1 MQKMLGNKRVVALF
15 TLPALLLFTIVV
27 TYPILQTLQKSF
39 CDWDGL
45 SEAVFTG
52 LDNYKE
58 LFSDDLFYESV
69 KNGIIFAVILVV
81 FQMGLATLLMFAL
94 MNPHIP
100 FKRFFRSSF
109 FIPVVLSVTVVCQ
122 LWSSIYDPEFGLLN
136 NLFAALHI
144 PFRQNWL
151 SDMNWAI
158 VAVAFVNVWQFTG
171 YQFTIMYSGAKSI
184 PEDYLEAARIDG
196 ASNMQVNFKIIL
208 PMLKDTYR
216 MCFVF
221 AITGGLNAY
230 AHMDLLTGG
239 GPGTSTYTLTFM
251 TFRSAFQ
258 VGEYGYG
265 CASAVILV
273 AQCLLVTFIINRV
286 FRVKEGE

>member
-1 MQKMLGNKRVVALF
+1 MEKMLGNKRVIALY
-15 TLPALLLFTIVV
+15 TLPALLVFTVV
-27 TYPILQTLQKSF
+27 VFYPILQTFYKSF
-39 CDWDGL
+39 FEWDGL
-45 SEAVFTG
+45 TEAVFTG

-58 LFSDDLFYESV
+58 LFTDDLFYESM

-94 MNPHIP
+94 MNNKVP

-109 FIPVVLSVTVVCQ
+109 FIPVVLSITVVCQ
-122 LWSSIYDPEFGLLN
+122 LWSAIYDPEFGLLN
-136 NLFAALHI
+136 NLFAALGLSY
-144 PFRQNWL
+144 RQNWL
-151 SDMNWAI
+151 SDLNWAI

-196 ASNMQVNFKIIL
+196 ATNMQINLRILL

-221 AITGGLNAY
+221 AITGGLNAF
-230 AHMDLLTGG
+230 AHMNLLTKG
-239 GPGTSTYTLTFM
+239 GPGTATYTLTYM
-251 TFRSAFQ
+251 TFRSAFT

-265 CASAVILV
+265 CTSAVILV
-273 AQCLLVTFIINRV
+273 LQCLLATFLINKL
-286 FRVKEGE
+286 FSFKED

>member
-1 MQKMLGNKRVVALF
+1 MQKMLGNKKVIVLF
-15 TLPALLLFTIVV
+15 TLPALLVFTLVV
-27 TYPILQTLQKSF
+27 FYPILQTLQKSF

-52 LDNYKE
+52 IENYQE
-58 LFSDDLFYESV
+58 LFTDDLFYESL
-69 KNGIIFAVILVV
+69 KNGIIFAAILVI
-81 FQMGLATLLMFAL
+81 FQMGMATLLMFAL
-94 MNPHIP
+94 MNQKIP

-122 LWSSIYDPEFGLLN
+122 LWSSIYDPEFGLIN
-136 NLFAALHI
+136 NLLTALHI
-144 PFRQNWL
+144 PCQQNWL
-151 SDMNWAI
+151 SDIHWAI
-158 VAVAFVNVWQFTG
+158 VAVAFVNVWQYTG
-171 YQFTIMYSGAKSI
+171 YQFTIMYSSARSI
-184 PEDYLEAARIDG
+184 PEDYLEAAKIDG
-196 ASNMQVNFKIIL
+196 ATNMQINLKILL

-221 AITGGLNAY
+221 AITGGFNAF
-230 AHMDLLTGG
+230 AHMNLLTAG
-239 GPGTSTYTLTFM
+239 GPGTATYTLTYM

-273 AQCLLVTFIINRV
+273 AQCLLATFIINRI
-286 FRVKEGE
+286 FRNRED